1 METSCGRRVIRKS
14 SRTRTSTAPMLTAQR
29 VGVPMEETAAPGSA
43 AAVTRGDDMAVL
55 RSSNESEVSF
65 TAVNA
70 APHRERRGTLV
81 LAGAARWEVLPS
93 LKTVEQTR

>member
-1 METSCGRRVIRKS
+1 ME
-14 SRTRTSTAPMLTAQR
+14 P
-29 VGVPMEETAAPGSA
+29 A
-43 AAVTRGDDMAVL
+43 AAVAGVAAVRSAGGDDMAVL

-81 LAGAARWEVLPS
+81 LTGAARWEVLPS
-93 LKTVEQTR
+93 LKMIRETEESAKQRPCPLSADKGDS